1 MRGLLSA
8 LVIVGAACGSG
19 YNNHDLELLTNY
31 RAKDVCSCVFVQKRS
46 DAYCI
51 DWTIA
56 EPDLAT
62 VTIDRE
68 AQTVTTQAM
77 FFWSGQARYVDARRG
92 CVLE

>member
-1 MRGLLSA
+1 MIRYLYAALAVLS
-8 LVIVGAACGSG
+8 ACGSG
-19 YNNHDLELLTNY
+19 YDNHDLELLTNY

-46 DAYCI
+46 DKYCI

-62 VTIDRE
+62 VSIDRST
-68 AQTVTTQAM
+68 QTVTTEAM
-77 FFWSGQARYVDARRG
+77 FFWSGKARYIDLRRG